1 MPSSVFNTRLALA
14 LYAAALTLVSPAHAR
29 AQSGGEVL
37 SNSAVV
43 NMITAKVSKDLIL
56 TKIRTTKTSFDVTA
70 GGMVRLHQAK
80 VPQDIMLAMMT
91 AAADPKMATPAAGA
105 AEVLT
110 NNEVVQ
116 MVQGQLPRPII
127 IEKIRS
133 SKSRFDTTS
142 DGLVSLQSN
151 KVPDEV
157 VKAMMAAPVAPS
169 K

>member
-1 MPSSVFNTRLALA
+1 MALC
-14 LYAAALTLVSPAHAR
+14 AAALTMLAPVSAR
-29 AQSGGEVL
+29 AQSASAEVL
-37 SNSAVV
+37 SNSAVM
-43 NMITAKVSKDLIL
+43 NMITAKVSKDLVL

-70 GGMVRLHQAK
+70 GGLVRLHQGK

-91 AAADPKMATPAAGA
+91 AAADPKMAAPQPGA
-105 AEVLT
+105 AEILT

-127 IEKIRS
+127 IEKIRA

-157 VKAMMAAPVAPS
+157 VKAMMVVPPS
-169 K
+169 KD

>member
-1 MPSSVFNTRLALA
+1 MPSSVAFTTRLALA
-14 LYAAALTLVSPAHAR
+14 LCAAALVAPVPSL
-29 AQSGGEVL
+29 AQSGSAEVL
-37 SNSAVV
+37 SNTSVV

-56 TKIRTTKTSFDVTA
+56 TKIRTTRTSFDVTA
-70 GGMVRLHQAK
+70 GGLVRLHQAK

-91 AAADPKMATPAAGA
+91 AAADPKMAAPQPGA

-157 VKAMMAAPVAPS
+157 VKAMMAVPAVPS